1 MKTPDHSSKPLPR
14 RALNRLTRRL
24 SFFVARNKHLLDEK
38 AALMVEL
45 AAEQYKPPDREG
57 LEGDQDCACE

>member
-24 SFFVARNKHLLDEK
+24 SLFIARDKHLLDK
-38 AALMVEL
+38 RVALMVEL
-45 AAEQYKPPDREG
+45 AAEQHRPPGRE
-57 LEGDQDCACE
+57 DAKSDSDCACE